1 MALQG
6 GCRIGTNNVC
16 ERVEGPQG
24 PDFNR
29 LDWEKHMKSRMQ
41 KGFTLVEIAIVLVIV
56 GLLIG
61 GVLKGQEMITNAK
74 LKRIESDN
82 AGLAAAMFS
91 YQDRYLQLPGD
102 DSGAGSRFDIYTKTG
117 GVGAAANGS
126 GDGVIDGVWDN
137 VVVSSSWSDESS
149 SSSPTQE
156 TSKFFGHLRAAGL
169 IPGGSG
175 EDPTRPTNA
184 YGGLIG
190 IQNGSLGIAGHVNI
204 FGQIEGAIARILEAR
219 LDDNAADS
227 GRIQSNKSA
236 GSNGMAAGA
245 ASDGA
250 AYDDNA
256 RYDMAFRL

>member
-1 MALQG
+1 MQL
-6 GCRIGTNNVC
+6 T
-16 ERVEGPQG
+16 
-24 PDFNR
+24 
-29 LDWEKHMKSRMQ
+29 KQ

-82 AGLAAAMFS
+82 AGMAAAMFS

-102 DSGAGSRFDIYTKTG
+102 DGNATTRFNVYFDVAPTGQGWVAGEADG
-117 GVGAAANGS
+117 D
-126 GDGVIDGVWDN
+126 GDGVIGDGDDWQTVIQGTAPWTAGT
-137 VVVSSSWSDESS
+137 SAE
-149 SSSPTQE
+149 E

-175 EDPTRPTNA
+175 IDASRPTSA

-190 IQNGSLGIAGHVNI
+190 IQNGSLGIAGHVVI
-204 FGQIEGAIARILEAR
+204 FGQIEGPIGRILEAR
-219 LDDNAADS
+219 LDDGSAAT
-227 GRIQSNKSA
+227 GRIQSNDSVTNDMDS
-236 GSNGMAAGA
+236 GTVPGGA
-245 ASDGA
+245 T
-250 AYDDNA
+250 YDDDT